1 MKKSFTKQLISLI
14 LAVGFAF
21 SFPALSFAAEST
33 QDNGEVKSDSVYT
46 EFKKADGELICVSK
60 YGDTDK
66 FPENSA
72 EAVAAA
78 AQEGAD
84 VICVSV
90 KKTSDGYIV
99 LMADSDLSRM
109 CVDELGNTVN
119 KNIGDVGYHE
129 LSTYHLR
136 AGTGSLHEPITSC
149 KIPTLAEAI
158 QYLGGNAMLLISD
171 GWEYRDEI
179 YDILSSENALSN
191 SIILATGDK
200 KEISSWLASKTA
212 MPLVISSNAK
222 NGNAKSY
229 VSKTLSAG
237 CIGTLLSAKNPYSSV
252 FKNGVQSKFK
262 DARRAVV
269 DMTNGDVCGGREDN
283 PTGWNDITKRGFSV
297 IITNDIAGFNAYR
310 ARVKSYKSSL
320 TSDLEKAQSI
330 DTTLCSTST
339 ANKLKKTVTEAKS
352 TLSSS
357 MSESELMEAD
367 YSLRL
372 AMEALANRTENDNG
386 KTVTPGRIT
395 AVVLVVAA
403 LIIFEIVFDTLR
415 RKKVAKR
422 RAENGRAHSSAR
434 K

>member
-14 LAVGFAF
+14 LAVCFTLA
-21 SFPALSFAAEST
+21 FPALSFAADSNQSDGEAKSESIY
-33 QDNGEVKSDSVYT
+33 N
-46 EFKKADGELICVSK
+46 EFKKSDGELICVSK

-78 AQEGAD
+78 AEKGAD
-84 VICVSV
+84 IVYVSV
-90 KKTSDGYIV
+90 KKTSDGYVV
-99 LMADSDLSRM
+99 LMADSNLSRM

-119 KNIGDVGYHE
+119 KDIGDVGYHE

-158 QYLGGNAMLLISD
+158 QYLGGNAMLMIAD

-179 YDILSSENALSN
+179 YDILASENALSN

-200 KEISSWLASKTA
+200 KEISSWLASKTV
-212 MPLVISSNAK
+212 MPLVISSSAK
-222 NGNAKSY
+222 NGNVKSY

-237 CIGTLLSAKNPYSSV
+237 CIGTLLSAKNPYNSV
-252 FKNGVQSKFK
+252 FKDGVQSKFK
-262 DARRAVV
+262 DAGRAVI
-269 DMTNGDVCGGREDN
+269 DMTNSDICGGREDN

-297 IITNDIAGFNAYR
+297 IITNDIEGFNAYR
-310 ARVKSYKSSL
+310 ARVKSYKTSL
-320 TSDLEKAQSI
+320 TSDLEKAQAT
-330 DTTLCSTST
+330 DTALCSTST
-339 ANKLKKTVTEAKS
+339 ANKLKKTITEAKS

-395 AVVLVVAA
+395 AVVLVVIA

-415 RKKVAKR
+415 RKKVSKR
-422 RAENGRAHSSAR
+422 RTENGRAHSSG
-434 K
+434 KK